1 LKEKAERV
9 IKDYEAAISKDM
21 TQFWVACLSQ
31 LQLPSWGHKKGA
43 DGLLI
48 GKKIA
53 GAKKNAWKLKY
64 DTGHEV
70 LLRDLV
76 GPVINIIKEA
86 QKFVDI
92 VVSAD
97 PYASIAWAGIS
108 LLLPVSLIIRY
119 WITPAY

>member
-1 LKEKAERV
+1 MA
-9 IKDYEAAISKDM
+9 S
-21 TQFWVACLSQ
+21 
-31 LQLPSWGHKKGA
+31 
-43 DGLLI
+43 LL

-64 DTGHEV
+64 DTDHEV
-70 LLRDLV
+70 LLRDLA

-92 VVSAD
+92 VGSAD

-119 WITPAY
+119 WIYDLHSFTWRVVIGG